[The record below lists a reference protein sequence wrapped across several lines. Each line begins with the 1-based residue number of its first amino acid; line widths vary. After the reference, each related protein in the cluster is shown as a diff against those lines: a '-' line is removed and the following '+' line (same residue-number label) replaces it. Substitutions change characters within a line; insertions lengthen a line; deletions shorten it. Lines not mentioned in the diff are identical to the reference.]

1 MKIYFVGSLISPF
14 IKQDLELLRELHEV
28 VAFDLSIHASSF
40 RQCPGYL
47 FTASLEWKQ
56 VMDSDI
62 VYIWF
67 ADYPALPFIV
77 LANAF
82 GKPVV
87 TNVGGW
93 EVYAASDIGYGNQ
106 LNPVRGWATRFIL
119 RNSTACICMSNA
131 YKTIIETVEPCSKVA
146 VIPGWVDS
154 DLCTAPLPEKRG
166 VVTAIC
172 TNRDYNL
179 KGIPTFKEAA
189 RFIPNMKVIKNLPH
203 NELMEVFRKTKVY
216 CQLSYTESF
225 GMSLL
230 ESMACGCIPVVS
242 NRDAL
247 PEVVAD
253 TGFIVPYGDVYKTI
267 TAILVALITD
277 GTPARERAREF
288 TRDKRKE
295 KINELIGE
303 IRS

>member
-1 MKIYFVGSLISPF
+1 
-14 IKQDLELLRELHEV
+14 
-28 VAFDLSIHASSF
+28 
-40 RQCPGYL
+40 
-47 FTASLEWKQ
+47 
-56 VMDSDI
+56 
-62 VYIWF
+62 
-67 ADYPALPFIV
+67 
-77 LANAF
+77 
-82 GKPVV
+82 
-87 TNVGGW
+87 
-93 EVYAASDIGYGNQ
+93 
-106 LNPVRGWATRFIL
+106 
-119 RNSTACICMSNA
+119 MSNA

-154 DLCTAPLPEKRG
+154 DLCTAPLPEKHG

-189 RFIPNMKVIKNLPH
+189 RLIPDMKVIKNLPH

-253 TGFIVPYGDVYKTI
+253 TGFVVPYGDVYKTI
-267 TAILVALITD
+267 KAILVALITD